1 MHRGERRQ
9 AVKIKG
15 LPLLLGAGMVLIMQG
30 AALASEAGGAGAH
43 GLNWWDFGLRTL
55 NFVILAGVLY
65 KLLNKPISN
74 FFTSRRE
81 DIQNLLAELDTKQRE
96 AEVRSAEFSTKMAA
110 LETETKQIVSEMIAE
125 GEEER
130 KKILEA
136 ANRQAEYIKQQAQ
149 VAVQQE
155 IKVAMDTLQAE
166 IAELSV
172 AKAEELLRKK
182 MKADD
187 QDRLVRD
194 FMTTVAEAK

>member
-9 AVKIKG
+9 AGMIKG
-15 LPLLLGAGMVLIMQG
+15 LPLLLGAGMVLVVQG
-30 AALASEAGGAGAH
+30 VALASEAGAHGAH
-43 GLNWWDFGLRTL
+43 GLNWWDLGLRTL
-55 NFVILAGVLY
+55 NFSILAAILY

-81 DIQNLLAELDTKQRE
+81 DIQKMMTELDAKQRE
-96 AEVRSAEFSTKMAA
+96 AEAMTAEFSAKMAA
-110 LETETKQIVSEMIAE
+110 LETETRQIVSEMIAE
-125 GEEER
+125 GEDER
-130 KKILEA
+130 KKILESA
-136 ANRQAEYIKQQAQ
+136 QRQAEYIKQQAQ

-155 IKVAMDTLQAE
+155 LKIAKDSLQAE
-166 IAELSV
+166 IAEMSV
-172 AKAEELLRKK
+172 AKADELLRKK